1 MITTEFRIGN
11 LRFRLR
17 FNPVNVI
24 GENSNDNLNGWL
36 DWQLIRGNSQIS
48 GRIACID
55 NTQLET
61 VNLLLDRIDH
71 EIEYTHFII
80 RSEDTIGQ
88 LNLNEI
94 RRVLNGI

>member
-48 GRIACID
+48 GIITCFN
-55 NTQLET
+55 NT
-61 VNLLLDRIDH
+61 
-71 EIEYTHFII
+71 
-80 RSEDTIGQ
+80 
-88 LNLNEI
+88 
-94 RRVLNGI
+94 